1 MEMSQVHDYASQ
13 LVRLHGEKAQL
24 VAAQRAIE
32 SERRGDHQE
41 AEDWRRIAGAQGDEG
56 AARKLS
62 LQFIATHQTI
72 LPARE
77 AAISGCQSMVRL
89 DVGRAY

>member
-13 LVRLHGEKAQL
+13 LVRLHGDKAQL

-41 AEDWRRIAGAQGDEG
+41 AEDWRRITEALKEMRGAHE
-56 AARKLS
+56 S
-62 LQFIATHQTI
+62 
-72 LPARE
+72 
-77 AAISGCQSMVRL
+77 
-89 DVGRAY
+89 